1 MAALQWY
8 VLYVLVAVDRH
19 EAISDRDVK
28 VTSVCVSADFHL
40 QAHICISFKRGLH
53 MYVLFSSLKRHDTNR
68 HTHTQTNY
76 MMMHMCTH
84 SVIQVMVFKTVLCV
98 SAISY

>member
-53 MYVLFSSLKRHDTNR
+53 MYVLFSSLLKGT
-68 HTHTQTNY
+68 TQTDTR
-76 MMMHMCTH
+76 TH
-84 SVIQVMVFKTVLCV
+84 KQTT
-98 SAISY
+98 